1 MFKFFLFCLSTY
13 NIISGEADMRKLILI
28 IPVLVF
34 FVFSCDMTTSSR
46 IEGIWLS
53 RGGDLSVMYEETLVL
68 SSDFGYTLEKK
79 QDGKAVLSK
88 SGTWAL
94 AEEAVGDLEGEQRV
108 IAFTPVNPKGNVYK
122 KMYAL
127 ENYGNLLVLGTYN
140 LETGEVESQRFYK
153 TGEAK

>member
-1 MFKFFLFCLSTY
+1 MRVFYMIPILSFLFL
-13 NIISGEADMRKLILI
+13 
-28 IPVLVF
+28 
-34 FVFSCDMTTSSR
+34 SCDMTVSSKV
-46 IEGIWLS
+46 EGSWLS

-68 SSDFGYTLEKK
+68 SSDSGYTLEKK
-79 QDGKAVLSK
+79 QDGKAVLTE